1 MESWGTPEDVEG
13 KRERNVVVPLEVEGV
28 GDGVGVGVGS
38 NGVDDREEGV
48 RG

>member
-28 GDGVGVGVGS
+28 GVGVGS